1 MAGRTPRQPEVVEQP
16 RERAFVGLLAWTTEE
31 GLFSDAPALARSFG
45 EVKESIPR
53 RALPVVTA
61 VVAFEPGFVPEG
73 VAAPRDGGPGDPAER
88 GAGGPAGAP
97 FAYFM
102 GDEVEPDAKAV
113 REALAAVPGLVC
125 VRVPAGTTLAR
136 VPVRVGSQ
144 ATLALRVARL
154 RSWLHGTW
162 LPGAAAGQGLVSAA
176 DELGFADMELYHY
189 RKRRFRRAT
198 KMVMELALPV
208 RRARD

>member
-53 RALPVVTA
+53 RVLPVVTA

-73 VAAPRDGGPGDPAER
+73 VAAPGDGGSGN
-88 GAGGPAGAP
+88 PAGAP

-113 REALAAVPGLVC
+113 REALAAAPGLVC

-208 RRARD
+208 RRTRG

>member
-45 EVKESIPR
+45 KVKESIPR

-88 GAGGPAGAP
+88 GAGGPAGAAS

-102 GDEVEPDAKAV
+102 GDEVEPDAGAV
-113 REALAAVPGLVC
+113 REALAAAPGLVC
-125 VRVPAGTTLAR
+125 VRVPAGTALERMREAPSGVASFP
-136 VPVRVGSQ
+136 VPWKLS
-144 ATLALRVARL
+144 
-154 RSWLHGTW
+154 
-162 LPGAAAGQGLVSAA
+162 PAAASCISG
-176 DELGFADMELYHY
+176 
-189 RKRRFRRAT
+189 
-198 KMVMELALPV
+198 
-208 RRARD
+208 RARTLSIMSGEASSTFIS